1 MDLRTCTSLE
11 LIQDIA
17 DLVKNP
23 DASKHLN
30 ELKESYTHP
39 LPLFRTVEECKTY
52 MMKRN
57 LPILSYD
64 LLSTTLQEVRALV
77 DFNCHHGQKKL
88 AFMVI
93 EFLTKVFQELKVPE
107 EEVVVV
113 YAGASSLATTIA
125 STLFPKVRFVL
136 YDPAP
141 NLEQFLPKHV
151 RSTIHREKH
160 DVPDTSSSPI
170 ILYTGSAGW
179 FDDEEAIKFA
189 KKKDTILFISDIRVD
204 NKEENIA
211 NDMLLQMKWAILTGS
226 RAYMFKFRIPYV
238 WDDPRILNAYDLV
251 QHLPNTVS
259 RLQETIPSAKLLN
272 LPTETIMT
280 RNQLWYL
287 DGSLFLQIY
296 PQTSSAELRLLGFAP
311 KHTYRIVKYVP
322 LDIEDLMATF
332 NTFYRS
338 HAKFATRPLLTDY
351 IEKTQQFPS
360 YEVVSELTILY
371 DAVSLQKKQF
381 MESFHRINKLIRNLI
396 PQKTYMDQCV
406 LFTTKSRATKYQ
418 PSIQSM
424 INKHKALCSEKLK
437 KRQSKSAMLLG
448 NSST

>member
-23 DASKHLN
+23 EAIKHL
-30 ELKESYTHP
+30 EQIKDSYTHP
-39 LPLFRTVEECKTY
+39 LPLFRTIDEFRKY
-52 MMKRN
+52 LAKMK

-64 LLSTTLQEVRALV
+64 LLSTTLRDIRALV
-77 DFNCHHGQKKL
+77 EFNCHHGQKKL
-88 AFMVI
+88 AFTVI

-113 YAGASSLATTIA
+113 YAGASSLATTVA

-189 KKKDTILFISDIRVD
+189 KKKEMILFISDIRID

-259 RLQETIPSAKLLN
+259 RLQEAVPSAKLLN

-287 DGSLFLQIY
+287 DGSLYIQIY
-296 PQTSSAELRLLGFAP
+296 PNPRSAEIRLIGFTP
-311 KHTYRIVKYVP
+311 QQTYRIVKYVP
-322 LDIEDLMATF
+322 LEIEDLMATF
-332 NTFYRS
+332 NAVYRS
-338 HAKFATRPLLTDY
+338 HAKFVTPPLLTDY

-360 YEVVSELTILY
+360 YEVVSELTIVY

-396 PQKTYMDQCV
+396 PQKTYMDECV
-406 LFTTKSRATKYQ
+406 LFTTKSRVKNDE
-418 PSIQSM
+418 PSIKTI
-424 INKHKALCSEKLK
+424 INKHQSVCSEKLK